1 MSWLSARCPLS
12 APCRASPSTT
22 GRNSRAAAIVSV
34 MLVALLA
41 SGCGG
46 SGFQPMYA
54 ALPDGSGLGQRLAH
68 VEITTIPGRTGQLI
82 RNELLF
88 QTHGADKPPPPKHR
102 LNIAIR
108 ENVLS
113 TLVSIT
119 GDSLS
124 QVYTVDATFQLVD
137 LKTNAVVY
145 QGVSSSRAAFDR
157 YSSIYANVRGQQDA
171 QRRAAMTVAQ
181 DLKSRLAA
189 YLART

>member
-12 APCRASPSTT
+12 APRRALSSTA
-22 GRNSRAAAIVSV
+22 GRHRRAAALVSV
-34 MLVALLA
+34 MLVALAA

-54 ALPDGSGLGQRLAH
+54 ALPDGTGLGQRLAH
-68 VEITTIPGRTGQLI
+68 VQITTIPGRTGQLI

-88 QTHGADKPPPPKHR
+88 QTHGAGKPPEPNHR
-102 LNIAIR
+102 LNIAVR

-124 QVYTVDATFQLVD
+124 QVYTVDATFQLID
-137 LKTNAVVY
+137 LKTNAVVF

-157 YSSIYANVRGQQDA
+157 YSSVYANVRGQQDA
-171 QRRAAMTVAQ
+171 QKRAAKTVAR
-181 DLKSRLAA
+181 DVKSRLAA